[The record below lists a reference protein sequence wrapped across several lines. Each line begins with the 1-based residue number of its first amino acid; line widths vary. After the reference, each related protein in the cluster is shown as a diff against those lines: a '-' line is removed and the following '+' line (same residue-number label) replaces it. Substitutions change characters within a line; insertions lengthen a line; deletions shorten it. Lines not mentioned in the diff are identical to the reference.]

1 MHKKIIRGTVY
12 YYTSVRENGRV
23 KTIYLGKT
31 EKEALKKEKQLKSVG
46 RFSFINTRFFAYFFL
61 IIFIAIGLFFFRGII
76 VGYVIVEGPEV
87 YSPGEKLTG
96 TINLT
101 FHSEELYPKDS
112 KIEISI
118 GEQLIHMNLSEFL
131 SEAGGEI
138 GFGSGEYYVSGS
150 NLSGYGEGFGI
161 QGEKKIYPEI
171 NFSCNLTCYKFA
183 DNKTVQE
190 SFFIEGVCS
199 LEIPYVK
206 EIPENL
212 TNCSISIVP
221 SSVYLRNETV
231 NESLVWAG
239 TEKDSVIVTTDYF
252 ETIQGL
258 GKGFVSDKERYFS
271 LELEK
276 FNLTAP
282 EEVGEHILRIR
293 VVYNETILKELSKNI
308 TVSLP
313 VPKVNDK
320 DGDGDPDTTDCDP
333 NNPEVYHG
341 AEEICDDGIDNDCD
355 DLIDYEDPACEIE
368 CEDND
373 NDGYNTC
380 QSPVDCDDN
389 DPEVNPGKN
398 EICDDGKD
406 NDCDGL
412 KDKDDPEC
420 LCEDNDED
428 GYNTCEPDMDCDDND
443 PNVHPEAKEICG
455 NLIDE
460 DCNGLD
466 QPCISL
472 TEIIKSKNITY
483 VREEVENEI
492 SRKNQ
497 ARVIIKLRDISR
509 KPDIEKEIIPEREV
523 KNYISATL
531 DEQKLI
537 NLVNKFT
544 EDDIVLVQV
553 DHRIRLIMDD
563 VVNQTSAWKVWDL
576 NVTGKGQT
584 VCVIDSGIDYNHPNL
599 SGNYIGGYDF
609 VNNDNDPMDDHG
621 HGTYVSGII
630 SGIAPDS
637 KILAVKAFGS
647 DATGYES
654 DILAGID
661 YCVNNKDTYNIS
673 ILSMSFGG
681 WIFNTS
687 CYCDSNLVANESNF
701 AVSQGIFAVAA
712 SGNDGEPYLKAPACG
727 TNVTSVGAVDKND
740 NIADFTNIEPLLDLL
755 APGVEVEST
764 KLGGGFET
772 KSGTS
777 VSAAVVAGVA
787 SLILE
792 NETLAPL
799 DLQYRLRTTGFLVNH
814 NGTDYPRVDAYS
826 ALMNKITNTPYEQ
839 VGMQCEGNYE
849 EFMPLYWIG
858 CYEHCDGQGCDPCCD
873 GDEECYGGTCVYTE
887 PFWECIGIDW
897 GSCQCSV
904 AGCGAECDDAGDC
917 ATKCA
922 SSCARRDTCDSG
934 SCTCTGSTGC
944 GYCECSEG
952 TGCTSTCS
960 AACGADCTSHSDCQS
975 TCADLCGEYTNCDTD
990 CSKCYC
996 YGYNDCGLRDCSDA
1010 LGGCTSTC
1018 NMDCGAQCDWRDDCT
1033 TRCSG
1038 TQRGISCGSD
1048 CYCNWDN
1055 CVDNCYTKQ
1064 HYTACSN
1071 GNCINPTCSTSYCGA
1086 SCNQNAQQVGGDTY
1100 YCQKCSNDL
1109 NCNWQNQNNGLQ
1121 CSSADSCSGKK
1132 GCTHYDCNNGACNA
1146 KDGCSCIYGL
1156 TMGTCGTEC
1165 DSNDDCGVGTGVCNT
1180 GSCECSRVT
1189 DCSAYNCLYIKNSAG
1204 TNKAIFDAAGDL
1216 DLVGTLSQNQG
1227 ACNPPANSF
1236 IIKDSGGVV
1245 RGHID
1250 SSGNMCLRGSA
1261 SEKQASCTPPANSY
1275 IIKDSGGVVRA
1286 HIDSSGNLCLRGW
1299 LNTDASI

>member
-1 MHKKIIRGTVY
+1 M
-12 YYTSVRENGRV
+12 N
-23 KTIYLGKT
+23 
-31 EKEALKKEKQLKSVG
+31 
-46 RFSFINTRFFAYFFL
+46 NRFFPYIFL
-61 IIFIAIGLFFFRGII
+61 IIFIALGLFFFRGII
-76 VGYVIVEGPEV
+76 VGYIIAEGPEV
-87 YSPGEKLTG
+87 YYPGETLQG
-96 TINLT
+96 EINLT
-101 FHSEELYPKDS
+101 FRSEELYPKDS
-112 KIEISI
+112 KIDISI
-118 GEQLIHMNLSEFL
+118 QEQLVHMNLSEFL

-138 GFGSGEYYVSGS
+138 DFGSGEYYVSGS
-150 NLSGYGEGFGI
+150 DISGYGEGFGI
-161 QGEKKIYPEI
+161 QGEKTIYPEI
-171 NFSCNLTCYKFA
+171 NFSCNLTCYRLA
-183 DNKTVQE
+183 DNESIQE
-190 SFFIEGVCS
+190 SFFIEGRCS

-221 SSVYLRNETV
+221 SRVYLRNETV

-239 TEKDSVIVTTDYF
+239 IENDSLIATTDYH

-258 GKGFVSDKERYFS
+258 GKGFVSDQERYFP
-271 LELEK
+271 LGLEK

-282 EEVGEHILRIR
+282 EEVGEHVLGVR
-293 VVYNETILKELSKNI
+293 VVYNETILKDSSKKI

-313 VPKVNDK
+313 VPKIDT

-333 NNPEVYHG
+333 NNPEIYHG
-341 AEEICDDGIDNDCD
+341 AKEICDDG
-355 DLIDYEDPACEIE
+355 
-368 CEDND
+368 
-373 NDGYNTC
+373 
-380 QSPVDCDDN
+380 V
-389 DPEVNPGKN
+389 
-398 EICDDGKD
+398 D

-420 LCEDNDED
+420 LCEDNDKD
-428 GYNTCEPDMDCDDND
+428 GYNTCQPDMDCADND
-443 PNVHPEAKEICG
+443 PNVHPGAKEVCG
-455 NLIDE
+455 NMIDE
-460 DCNGLD
+460 DCDGFD
-466 QPCISL
+466 EPCLSL
-472 TEIIKSKNITY
+472 TDVIKSKNITY

-492 SRKNQ
+492 SRRKQ
-497 ARVIIKLRDISR
+497 ARVIIKLRDISK

-523 KNYISATL
+523 KNFISTIA
-531 DEQKLI
+531 DEQELVS
-537 NLVNKFT
+537 LVNKFT
-544 EDDIVLVQV
+544 KYEIELIQI
-553 DHRIRLIMDD
+553 DHPIKLIMDD
-563 VVNQTSAWKVWDL
+563 VVNQTSVWKVWDL

-621 HGTYVSGII
+621 HGTYVSGVIV
-630 SGIAPDS
+630 GIAPDS

-647 DATGYES
+647 DETGYES
-654 DILAGID
+654 DIIAGID
-661 YCVNNKDTYNIS
+661 YCVKNKDVYNIS
-673 ILSMSFGG
+673 IISMSFGG

-687 CYCDSNLVANESNF
+687 CYCDSNLIANESNF
-701 AVSQGIFAVAA
+701 AVSQGIFSIAA
-712 SGNDGEPYLKAPACG
+712 SGNDGEAYLKAPACG

-740 NIADFTNIEPLLDLL
+740 NLANFTNIEPLLDLL

-764 KLGGGFET
+764 KLGGGFKT

-792 NETLAPL
+792 NETFVPL
-799 DLQYRLRTTGFLVNH
+799 DLQYRLRSTGILVNH
-814 NGTDYPRVDAYS
+814 NGTDYPRIDAYS
-826 ALMNKITNTPYEQ
+826 ALINKITNTPYEK
-839 VGMQCEGNYE
+839 VGMQCEGTYE
-849 EFMPLYWIG
+849 EFMPLYIG
-858 CYEHCDGQGCDPCCD
+858 CEEHCDGQGCDPCCD
-873 GDEECYGGTCVYTE
+873 GNKACYGGTCVFTE
-887 PFWECIGIDW
+887 PFYECIGW

-904 AGCGAECDDAGDC
+904 GGCGAECDDAGDC
-917 ATKCA
+917 TTKCA

-944 GYCECSEG
+944 GKCGCSEG

-975 TCADLCGEYTNCDTD
+975 KCADPCGEYTNCDTD

-1018 NMDCGAQCDWRDDCT
+1018 NTDCGAECDWRDDCT
-1033 TRCSG
+1033 SKCSG
-1038 TQRGISCGSD
+1038 TSRGISCNTGT

-1121 CSSADSCSGKK
+1121 CSSADSCSGNK

-1146 KDGCSCIYGL
+1146 KDGCSCTYGL

-1165 DSNDDCGVGTGVCNT
+1165 DSNDDCGVGAGVCNT
-1180 GSCECSRVT
+1180 GTCECSRVT
-1189 DCSAYNCLYIKNSAG
+1189 DCTNYKCLYIKNSAG
-1204 TNKAIFDAAGDL
+1204 TNKAIFDSAGDL
-1216 DLVGTLSQNQG
+1216 DLAGTLSQNQG

-1236 IIKDSGGVV
+1236 IVKDSGGVV
-1245 RGHID
+1245 RAHID
-1250 SSGNMCLRGSA
+1250 SSGNMCLRGTA

-1286 HIDSSGNLCLRGW
+1286 YIDSSGNLCLRGW
-1299 LNTDASI
+1299 LNTGASI